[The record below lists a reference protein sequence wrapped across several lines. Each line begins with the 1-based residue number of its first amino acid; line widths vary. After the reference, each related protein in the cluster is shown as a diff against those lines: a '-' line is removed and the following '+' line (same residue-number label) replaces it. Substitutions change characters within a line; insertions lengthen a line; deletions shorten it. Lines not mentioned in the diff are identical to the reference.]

1 MSDTLRG
8 VDMDI
13 EELKEDLKTRQEAV
27 AKEYNDLVTQE
38 QALAQRKRSLI
49 EEIHKL
55 NGETRML
62 NKLNGDKPKE

>member
-1 MSDTLRG
+1 MSDTLKG

>member
-1 MSDTLRG
+1 MRG

-13 EELKEDLKTRQEAV
+13 EVLRADLKTRQEAV

>member
-1 MSDTLRG
+1 
-8 VDMDI
+8 MDI
-13 EELKEDLKTRQEAV
+13 EKFREDLDTRQQTV
-27 AKEYNDLVTQE
+27 VKEFNDLLEQE
-38 QALAQRKRSLI
+38 RVLAQRKRSLI

>member
-1 MSDTLRG
+1 MT
-8 VDMDI
+8 I
-13 EELKEDLKTRQEAV
+13 EELKEDLDTRQQTV
-27 AKEYNDLVTQE
+27 VKEFNDLLEQE
-38 QALAQRKRSLI
+38 RVLAQRKRSLI

>member
-13 EELKEDLKTRQEAV
+13 EVLRADLKTRQEAV

>member
-1 MSDTLRG
+1 
-8 VDMDI
+8 MDI
-13 EELKEDLKTRQEAV
+13 EKFREDLDTRQQTV
-27 AKEYNDLVTQE
+27 VKEFNDLLEQE
-38 QALAQRKRSLI
+38 RALAQRKRSLI

>member
-1 MSDTLRG
+1 
-8 VDMDI
+8 MDI
-13 EELKEDLKTRQEAV
+13 EVLRADLKTRQEAV

-62 NKLNGDKPKE
+62 NKLSDNEPKKEQ

>member
-1 MSDTLRG
+1 MT
-8 VDMDI
+8 I